1 MSIIDHVGIPVL
13 PGSVPGRAGR
23 QPAAEAA
30 QGTSVMNDRLLFLI
44 SPPRS
49 GSTLAQR
56 MIGSH
61 SEIFTHPEP
70 HLMTP
75 LAHLGFYDNVDR
87 APYDH
92 INSAEAMRLFVD
104 GLPRKEEDYLDA
116 LRAYADTLY
125 GRMLEPSHKR
135 YFLDKTPA
143 YALVLDFMAKVY
155 PHARY
160 VVLTR
165 HPLAIFSSYAN
176 SFFDGD
182 WHRAQE
188 FNPIVER
195 YVPAIARF
203 LRERPCPL
211 VHVRYEE
218 LVAEPEAHLERVFA
232 FLGLENEPE
241 AVQYGRRFS
250 GKKGPGDPISVEKH
264 DRPVTDSMHK
274 WAAELRDDDR
284 KLELARRMVERVS
297 DEDLETWGWPR
308 ERVFEALEQAGG
320 VAPPKPVLNAYT
332 VQRKVMLAL
341 KKDIHERPHGK
352 LIKKLRYYCDV
363 LLRE

>member
-1 MSIIDHVGIPVL
+1 MK
-13 PGSVPGRAGR
+13 
-23 QPAAEAA
+23 
-30 QGTSVMNDRLLFLI
+30 DRLLFLI
-44 SPPRS
+44 STPRS
-49 GSTLAQR
+49 GSTLMQR

-61 SEIFTHPEP
+61 SEVFTHPEP

-75 LAHLGFYDNVDR
+75 LAHLGYYDSVDK

-92 INSAEAMRLFVD
+92 INSAEAMRLFVRD
-104 GLPRKEEDYLDA
+104 LPRGEEDYLDA

-125 GRMLEPSHKR
+125 GRMLEPTKKR

-143 YALVLDFMAKVY
+143 YALVLDFVARVY
-155 PHARY
+155 PEAKY

-182 WHRAQE
+182 WKAAHE

-203 LRERPCPL
+203 VRERPAPL
-211 VHVRYEE
+211 THVRYEDM
-218 LVAEPEAHLERVFA
+218 VQAPEAHLERIFA
-232 FLGLENEPE
+232 FLGLEHEPE
-241 AVQYGRRFS
+241 AVQYGDRFS
-250 GKKGPGDPISVEKH
+250 AKKGPGDPISVNQH
-264 DRPVTDSMHK
+264 DRPVTDSLHK
-274 WAAELRDDDR
+274 WAAELALDER
-284 KLELARRMVERVS
+284 KLRLARQMIDRV
-297 DEDLETWGWPR
+297 DPADLEVWGWPPDR
-308 ERVFEALEQAGG
+308 IFDALEAGG
-320 VAPPKPVLNAYT
+320 GTAPPKPVLNAYT
-332 VQRKVMLAL
+332 VQRKVLLAL
-341 KKDIHERPHGK
+341 KRDIHERPHGR

>member
-1 MSIIDHVGIPVL
+1 M
-13 PGSVPGRAGR
+13 
-23 QPAAEAA
+23 
-30 QGTSVMNDRLLFLI
+30 LFVI

-49 GSTLAQR
+49 GSTLLQR

-61 SEIFTHPEP
+61 SDVFTHPEP
-70 HLMTP
+70 HLITP
-75 LAHLGFYDNVDR
+75 LAHLGYYRDVDK

-125 GRMLEPSHKR
+125 GRMLEPTGKR

-143 YALVLDFMAKVY
+143 YALVLDFLAKLY
-155 PHARY
+155 PAAKY

-182 WHRAQE
+182 WKRAHE

-195 YVPAIARF
+195 YVPAIASF
-203 LRERPCPL
+203 LRERPAPL

-218 LVAEPEAHLERVFA
+218 LVTEPEAHLERIFA
-232 FLGLENEPE
+232 FLGLPNEPE
-241 AVQYGRRFS
+241 AVNYGERFTA
-250 GKKGPGDPISVEKH
+250 KKGPGDPISVEKH
-264 DRPVTDSMHK
+264 SRPVTASMHK
-274 WAAELRDDDR
+274 WAAELRQDAG
-284 KLELARRMVERVS
+284 KLELARQMIARLD
-297 DEDLETWGWPR
+297 DEDLETWGWSR
-308 ERVFEALEQAGG
+308 STIFDALEQAGG

-332 VQRKVMLAL
+332 LQRKVMLAL
-341 KKDIHERPHGK
+341 KKDIHQRPHGAV
-352 LIKKLRYYCDV
+352 IKKLRYYCDV

>member
-1 MSIIDHVGIPVL
+1 MH
-13 PGSVPGRAGR
+13 
-23 QPAAEAA
+23 
-30 QGTSVMNDRLLFLI
+30 DRLLFLV

-49 GSTLAQR
+49 GSTLLQR

-61 SEIFTHPEP
+61 TQIFTHPEP

-75 LAHLGFYDNVDR
+75 LAYLGFYDTVDK

-92 INSAEAMRLFVD
+92 INSAEAMRLFVSA
-104 GLPRKEEDYLDA
+104 LPRNEADYLDA

-125 GRMLEPSHKR
+125 GRILEPSGKR

-143 YALVLDFMAKVY
+143 YALVIDFVAKVY
-155 PHARY
+155 PSAKY

-182 WHRAQE
+182 WSRAHE
-188 FNPIVER
+188 FNPIAER

-203 LRERPCPL
+203 LREKSAPL
-211 VHVRYEE
+211 IHVRYEE
-218 LVAEPEAHLERVFA
+218 LVRQAEEHMARVFA
-232 FLGLENEPE
+232 FLDLPNEPE
-241 AVQYGRRFS
+241 AVRYGERFS

-264 DRPVTDSMHK
+264 DRPVTDSVHK
-274 WAAELRDDDR
+274 WAAELRDDPK
-284 KLELARRMVERVS
+284 KLELAQRIVERL
-297 DEDLETWGWPR
+297 DDRDLETWGWPR
-308 ERVFEALEQAGG
+308 SRICDALDEAGG

-332 VQRKVMLAL
+332 VQRRVMLAL

-352 LIKKLRYYCDV
+352 LIRKIRYYCDV

>member
-1 MSIIDHVGIPVL
+1 MH
-13 PGSVPGRAGR
+13 
-23 QPAAEAA
+23 
-30 QGTSVMNDRLLFLI
+30 DRLLFLI

-49 GSTLAQR
+49 GSTLFQR

-61 SEIFTHPEP
+61 SQVFTHPEP

-75 LAHLGFYDNVDR
+75 LAHLGYYRSVDK

-104 GLPRKEEDYLDA
+104 GLPRKEADYVDA

-125 GRMLEPSHKR
+125 GRMLEPANKR

-155 PHARY
+155 PDAKY

-182 WHRAQE
+182 WKRAHE

-203 LRERPCPL
+203 LRDRPTPL
-211 VHVRYEE
+211 IHVRYEE
-218 LVAEPEAHLERVFA
+218 LVASPEEHLERVFA

-241 AVQYGRRFS
+241 AVHYGQRFS

-264 DRPVTDSMHK
+264 ERPVTDSLHK
-274 WAAELRDDDR
+274 WAAELRADPD
-284 KLELARRMVERVS
+284 KLDLARRMIDALA

-308 ERVFEALEQAGG
+308 AHAFDALTEAGG
-320 VAPPKPVLNAYT
+320 VAPPRPVLNAYT
-332 VQRKVMLAL
+332 LQRKVMLAL
-341 KKDIHERPHGK
+341 KQDIHRRPHGK
-352 LIKKLRYYCDV
+352 LLKKFRYYCDV

>member
-1 MSIIDHVGIPVL
+1 MEDAPRHERRVKE
-13 PGSVPGRAGR
+13 R
-23 QPAAEAA
+23 
-30 QGTSVMNDRLLFLI
+30 MLFVI

-49 GSTLAQR
+49 GSTLLQR

-61 SEIFTHPEP
+61 SDVFTHPEP
-70 HLMTP
+70 HLITP
-75 LAHLGFYDNVDR
+75 LAHLGYYRNVDK

-125 GRMLEPSHKR
+125 GRMLEPTGKR

-143 YALVLDFMAKVY
+143 YALVLDFLAKLY
-155 PHARY
+155 PAAKY

-182 WHRAQE
+182 WKRAHE

-195 YVPAIARF
+195 YVPAIASF
-203 LRERPCPL
+203 LRERPAPL

-218 LVAEPEAHLERVFA
+218 LVTEPEAHLERIFA
-232 FLGLENEPE
+232 FLGLPNEPE
-241 AVQYGRRFS
+241 AVNYGERFTA
-250 GKKGPGDPISVEKH
+250 KKGPGDPISVEKH
-264 DRPVTDSMHK
+264 SRPVTASMHK
-274 WAAELRDDDR
+274 WAAELRQDAG
-284 KLELARRMVERVS
+284 KLELARQMIARLD
-297 DEDLETWGWPR
+297 DEDLETWGWSR
-308 ERVFEALEQAGG
+308 STIFDALEQAGG

-332 VQRKVMLAL
+332 LQRKVMLAL
-341 KKDIHERPHGK
+341 KKDIHQRPHGAV
-352 LIKKLRYYCDV
+352 IKKLRYYCDV